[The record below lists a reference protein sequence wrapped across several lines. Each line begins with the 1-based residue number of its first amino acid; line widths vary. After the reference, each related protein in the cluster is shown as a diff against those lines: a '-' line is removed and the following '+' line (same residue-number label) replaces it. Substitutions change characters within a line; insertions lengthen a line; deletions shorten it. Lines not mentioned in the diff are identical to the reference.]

1 MVFYGRCGVPM
12 RTIQAQVAGVERHA
26 ALPPGTGERFSG
38 YGIMSLPFNSGHVLA
53 LRRFPVTSIGPG
65 YTSVWH
71 RSPSGAWTF
80 YTDVPPGLSCPRYFG
95 SALESARRADI
106 TMEWTGAR
114 NLEVRIGGP
123 VGLDWSVQLAA
134 TPVTRLMTK
143 VAGAVPDSLWGNE
156 PFLKAMGA
164 VSGPALRAGRIG
176 LSGAVPNRQGFRAS
190 PRKMWVVA
198 KSRASLGGED
208 FGAVAPLR
216 VQTRLGDFWMPQRGI
231 FMVGS
236 VAFEPFDPER
246 HLAAPDA

>member
-1 MVFYGRCGVPM
+1 MWWLM
-12 RTIQAQVAGVERHA
+12 QTIQAQIAGVERHA
-26 ALPPGTGERFSG
+26 SLRPGAGERFSG
-38 YGIMSLPFNSGHVLA
+38 YGIMSLPFSSGHVLA

-80 YTDVPPGLSCPRYFG
+80 YTDAPPDRSCPRYFG
-95 SALESARRADI
+95 SVLESAVQADV
-106 TMEWTGAR
+106 TVSWTGAR
-114 NLEVRIGGP
+114 NLDVRVDGA
-123 VGLDWSVQLAA
+123 VGLDWSVELAA
-134 TPVTRLMTK
+134 TPVTRFMTG
-143 VAGAVPDSLWGNE
+143 VAGAVPESLWGNE
-156 PFLKAMGA
+156 LFLKAMGGL
-164 VSGPALRAGRIG
+164 SGLVLRAGRIG

-198 KSRASLGGED
+198 KSRASMGGED
-208 FGAVAPLR
+208 FGAVDRLR

-246 HLAAPDA
+246 HLATRGG